1 MLASRRFSGERTR
14 KQKWMINAA
23 ASRIPITVRIRIPS
37 RVCLTSSVM
46 LLHLDAMISR
56 YCWGPTS
63 KCTQWYSMKDF
74 RVGSKRTSTS
84 SLRFSRNI
92 SRISG
97 SRRCSAR
104 YSGTPGVSRIGP
116 FPRAMILTII
126 GSGPRLFRRRCILSR
141 SFASSSC
148 RKVLAIRK
156 LFRFVSLETSRK

>member
-1 MLASRRFSGERTR
+1 MRRFGWLMLWFALALGS
-14 KQKWMINAA
+14 AA
-23 ASRIPITVRIRIPS
+23 GANVNWNDRGGLRAG
-37 RVCLTSSVM
+37 RVSLENDGYRVEQT
-46 LLHLDAMISR
+46 LLDL
-56 YCWGPTS
+56 
-63 KCTQWYSMKDF
+63 
-74 RVGSKRTSTS
+74 V
-84 SLRFSRNI
+84 RFSPEFQQPLRLIYDSERDRTGLVGRNWQLPLLE

-141 SFASSSC
+141 SFASSNC